1 MSTPLT
7 EVRPV
12 EDPTGHLEL
21 AFIDQFIRS
30 RGYDPAA
37 LAALPA
43 ELRQSLQKLATA
55 YAGAKLA
62 EMESRAHYVHELHST
77 E

>member
-1 MSTPLT
+1 MSTPPT
-7 EVRPV
+7 DVRPV
-12 EDPTGHLEL
+12 EDPTGQLEL

-30 RGYDPAA
+30 RGYDPGA
-37 LAALPA
+37 LDALPP

-62 EMESRAHYVHELHST
+62 EMESRAHYVHELRGT